1 MTIMTERLG
10 IAQAVVGCKVDNQGT
25 GTGTGTQFLAG
36 TNISLFFT
44 PSISTMGPKHFLFS
58 KYRKTFHQWVKQPW
72 HEVDH
77 YTISI
82 SKVNNTGS

>member
-1 MTIMTERLG
+1 MTERLG
-10 IAQAVVGCKVDNQGT
+10 MAQSVLGCKVDNQ
-25 GTGTGTQFLAG
+25 GTGTQFLAG

-44 PSISTMGPKHFLFS
+44 PSISAMGTKHFLSS

-82 SKVNNTGS
+82 SKVNNAGS

>member
-1 MTIMTERLG
+1 MTERLG
-10 IAQAVVGCKVDNQGT
+10 ITQSVLGYKVDKQ
-25 GTGTGTQFLAG
+25 GTGTQFLAG

-44 PSISTMGPKHFLFS
+44 PSILAMRPKHFLSS

-72 HEVDH
+72 HEADH

-82 SKVNNTGS
+82 YKVNNAGS